1 MLKIVA
7 IAAGLL
13 VVLLV
18 AFVAWRWTSVA
29 RGARERD
36 QILVARIDPIG
47 RKIDA
52 GQPVS
57 TEEVESLAARPEIR
71 YLLFA
76 ALRQMNR
83 PDLLPTTYSSTVAQG
98 ESALA
103 YWMMHPNE
111 LQDAPEA
118 IELVETVRRAVDGKE
133 ADFHVYRYRMAAGHP
148 ESKDGWLL
156 GLAGPMNP
164 DTEPYTQMPGAF
176 SRAGDIYGKV
186 KPTELVDWYLWMLR
200 RKGIIK

>member
-47 RKIDA
+47 
-52 GQPVS
+52 
-57 TEEVESLAARPEIR
+57 
-71 YLLFA
+71 
-76 ALRQMNR
+76 
-83 PDLLPTTYSSTVAQG
+83 
-98 ESALA
+98 
-103 YWMMHPNE
+103 
-111 LQDAPEA
+111 
-118 IELVETVRRAVDGKE
+118 LVETVRRAVDGKE